1 MVNQIWW
8 ETRGEVVHGNCGG
21 NNCGET
27 RTEVQVFEKQY
38 ILINIAIC
46 MNHLSSNYDEYL
58 PPPPL
63 FFCLTNIVIITI
75 FTVLIAIIHEA
86 RFSLRGMPS
95 RKEKFATEHHRKFS
109 MASLPSS
116 LSYLC

>member
-1 MVNQIWW
+1 MVI
-8 ETRGEVVHGNCGG
+8 VVGTTD
-21 NNCGET
+21 EK
-27 RTEVQVFEKQY
+27 RTEVQVFENQW
-38 ILINIAIC
+38 ILINIAIF
-46 MNHLSSNYDEYL
+46 MNLLSLNYEYL
-58 PPPPL
+58 PPPSL
-63 FFCLTNIVIITI
+63 VFIITI

-86 RFSLRGMPS
+86 RFSLHSMPS